1 MPGAGGGGLQT
12 NMLRINSMNVLR
24 FLVLLIIVIVGVK
37 MYSMLKTKQLDTPAK
52 DSFWNKH
59 GGVMANDREMEIN
72 QKMEPVAV
80 QYVQQEKD
88 KPKEVEKP
96 KPRQLKDFGTS
107 GMRIVHLDL
116 KGAAPKLSYL
126 QQLFPLLASIGVNGI
141 LMEYEDTFPYHD
153 GLEILKSTYAFSSAD
168 IDEIQ
173 QLADSN
179 NLEIIPLIQTF
190 GHMEFAL
197 KHDKYR
203 HLREVERYP
212 NSLNPHLPGSLNLV
226 KEMLS
231 QVLDKHSKSAC
242 LHIGADE
249 VFHLGESAESK
260 QWINEQRGDIG
271 KMFLDHIKEVGSF
284 VVNKYPG
291 LKLLM
296 WDDMMRKISKE
307 RIRKSGVIEYIAP
320 MVWFYHPD
328 FNVDQVEAFLAKY
341 MESGF
346 RSIWFASAFKGATG
360 VSQGW
365 TPIKYHLENQLRW
378 LQVIKST
385 SKFPSLHFQGLA
397 LTGWQRY
404 DHFSTLCE
412 LLPVAIPSLVVCM
425 QAVTHG
431 SFTNEAKANS
441 QQVLGFKNIDL
452 ENNVSEGD
460 GTFAGAEIYQ
470 MVHWIYQNL
479 KSEVTRV
486 LESNSEIK
494 GWFNHYNRKHQ
505 FANPRNMEHFG
516 SDVLRVHKQWEEYL
530 GNFRV
535 QMEKIY
541 FPDTVEEWMEENVN
555 LYMDPL
561 REFVK
566 DYKEIIALMAAPKQK

>member
-1 MPGAGGGGLQT
+1 MFGGRGMQT
-12 NMLRINSMNVLR
+12 DMLRINSMNMLR
-24 FLVLLIIVIVGVK
+24 FLVLLIVVITGLK
-37 MYSMLKTKQLDTPAK
+37 IYSTLKTKQLDTPGK
-52 DSFWNKH
+52 DNFWNKH
-59 GGVMANDREMEIN
+59 GGAKANDHEMEGIH
-72 QKMEPVAV
+72 KMEVVA
-80 QYVQQEKD
+80 QQDTQQVKVE
-88 KPKEVEKP
+88 PKVEVKT
-96 KPRQLKDFGTS
+96 KPRQPKDYGAS

-126 QQLFPLLASIGVNGI
+126 EKIFPLLSSIGVNGI

-168 IDEIQ
+168 VDKIQ
-173 QLADSN
+173 QLAESS

-190 GHMEFAL
+190 GHMEFVL

-212 NSLNPHLPGSLNLV
+212 NSLNPHLPDSLNLV
-226 KEMLS
+226 KEMVS
-231 QVLDKHSKSAC
+231 QVLDKHSKSAW

-260 QWINEQRGDIG
+260 QWISEQRGDIG
-271 KMFLDHIKEVGSF
+271 KMFLEHIKEVGSF
-284 VVNKYPG
+284 AVNKYPG
-291 LKLLM
+291 LKLLI

-307 RIRKSGVIEYIAP
+307 GIRESGVTEYIAP
-320 MVWFYHPD
+320 MVWFYRPA
-328 FNVDQVEAFLAKY
+328 FNIDQVEEFLTKY
-341 MESGF
+341 MDSGF
-346 RSIWFASAFKGATG
+346 RSVWFASAFKGATG

-365 TPIKYHLENQLRW
+365 TPIKYHLENQLQW
-378 LQVIKST
+378 LQVIKSI

-431 SFTNEAKANS
+431 SFTKEAKSNS
-441 QQVLGFKNIDL
+441 QQILGFKNIDL
-452 ENNVSEGD
+452 QNNASEGD
-460 GTFAGAEIYQ
+460 GTFAGAEIYE
-470 MVHWIYQNL
+470 MVRSIYQNL

-486 LESNSEIK
+486 LESNSEIN
-494 GWFNHYNRKHQ
+494 GWFNHYNRKHR

-516 SDVLRVHKQWEEYL
+516 SDVLRVHEQWEEYL
-530 GNFRV
+530 GNFRM

-566 DYKEIIALMAAPKQK
+566 DYKEIIALKAAPKLK